1 MLKIVD
7 FGDFIFAKI
16 FFARSTLKTLI
27 IEFERKKSMSL
38 NPAHG
43 EVYSIQHYVIK
54 FLSDL

>member
-27 IEFERKKSMSL
+27 IKFERKKSMSL
-38 NPAHG
+38 NPAQWRG
-43 EVYSIQHYVIK
+43 L
-54 FLSDL
+54 FDTTLCD